1 MATTKKVL
9 EIEID
14 VDSGDVKKLNKEI
27 GNTKKEVKSTREAT
41 SGMTSHLDKMTGGA
55 ISGFKGMLT
64 GVKSLITGFKSMRF
78 AIAATGIGALIIAV
92 AALGAAFT
100 SSEEGQNKFAKIM
113 GVIGAITGNLVDL
126 LADLGEQMIWAF
138 ENPQQALEDFGNLIK
153 ENLINRFEGL
163 MELIP
168 QLGKAIGLLF
178 EGEFSEAG
186 KVALNAVAK
195 VSIGVEDVTG
205 KIEDAI
211 EATKEFIEE
220 NIKEGEAAA
229 KVADMRAKAD
239 KIERKLIVERSKLES
254 EIALLRLKSREED
267 KFTAEERKQ
276 ALLDAQKLED
286 ELLDKETKYLQLR
299 RDAQV
304 LENTF
309 SRTNKENL
317 TKEAEAIAAVNRQV
331 AARANTARQLQRELN
346 TINGQIEAEE
356 KARQLKIAEAKKLEL
371 ERLDAALKAQKDSE
385 YKAEQEYRN
394 RLAELQDEAF
404 EKTLSDQ
411 DLEIQMVQEKYNTL
425 IEQAVLYG
433 EDKAAIEAMQ
443 AEEENEIKAR
453 YAEEAA
459 DAAKKAAEQKKA
471 DEQAAAD
478 ATVAVATATIGSLS
492 ALNQAFSKKDEKG
505 RREAFKREKALG
517 IASAV
522 INTAKSAVS
531 AYNSMA
537 SIPIVGPVLGPIA
550 AAAAIAAGAA
560 QIKNITKQKYKGESG
575 GGGGGGASGLTASG
589 GGSAPSAP
597 QFNTVGTSGFNQIN
611 ESLNNNNR
619 NPTKAYVV
627 SGEVSSAQSLDRNR
641 IKEATYP

>member
-27 GNTKKEVKSTREAT
+27 GNTKKEVKAT
-41 SGMTSHLDKMTGGA
+41 SQSTSGLTSQLDKMTGGA
-55 ISGFKGMLT
+55 ISGLKGMLT
-64 GVKSLITGFKSMRF
+64 GVKSLITGFKTMKF
-78 AIAATGIGALIIAV
+78 AIAATGIGALIISV

-126 LADLGEQMIWAF
+126 LADLGEKMIWAF

-195 VSIGVEDVTG
+195 VSIGVEDITG

-286 ELLDKETKYLQLR
+286 ELLDKETKYLELR
-299 RDAQV
+299 RNAQV

-356 KARQLKIAEAKKLEL
+356 KARQAEILRSEKEIRDIIAGWDKEDAANKKQADQDKLEADKMLTSLKISNMEEGVAKEL
-371 ERLDAALKAQKDSE
+371 ALNQAKHDAL
-385 YKAEQEYRN
+385 R
-394 RLAELQDEAF
+394 
-404 EKTLSDQ
+404 
-411 DLEIQMVQEKYNTL
+411 
-425 IEQAVLYG
+425 EQAKGNAEILT
-433 EDKAAIEAMQ
+433 EIDIAQAAKVAKIE
-443 AEEENEIKAR
+443 
-453 YAEEAA
+453 EEAA
-459 DAAKKAAEQKKA
+459 AKKKA
-471 DEQAAAD
+471 NEQAAAD

-492 ALNQAFSKKDEKG
+492 ALNQAFSKDDEKG

-537 SIPIVGPVLGPIA
+537 GIPFVGPVLAPIA
-550 AAAAIAAGAA
+550 AVAAIAAGAA

-641 IKEATYP
+641 IKEATFP

>member
-27 GNTKKEVKSTREAT
+27 GNTKKEVKSTGEAT
-41 SGMTSHLDKMTGGA
+41 SGMTSQLDKMTGGA

-64 GVKSLITGFKSMRF
+64 GVKSLITGFKTMKF

-178 EGEFSEAG
+178 EGKFSEAG
-186 KVALNAVAK
+186 KVAVNAAAK
-195 VSIGVEDVTG
+195 VSLGIEDITG

-286 ELLDKETKYLQLR
+286 ELLDKETKYLELR

-356 KARQLKIAEAKKLEL
+356 KARQAEILRSEKEIRDIIAGWDKEDAEANKMLTSLKISNMEEGVAKEL
-371 ERLDAALKAQKDSE
+371 ALNQAKHDAL
-385 YKAEQEYRN
+385 R
-394 RLAELQDEAF
+394 
-404 EKTLSDQ
+404 
-411 DLEIQMVQEKYNTL
+411 
-425 IEQAVLYG
+425 EQAKGNAEILT
-433 EDKAAIEAMQ
+433 EIDIAQAAEVAKIE
-443 AEEENEIKAR
+443 
-453 YAEEAA
+453 EEAA
-459 DAAKKAAEQKKA
+459 AKKKANQK
-471 DEQAAAD
+471 AAAD

-492 ALNQAFSKKDEKG
+492 ALNKAFSKDDEKG
-505 RREAFKREKALG
+505 RRNAFKREKALG

-537 SIPIVGPVLGPIA
+537 GIPFVGPVLAPIA

-641 IKEATYP
+641 IKEATFP

>member
-27 GNTKKEVKSTREAT
+27 GNTKKEVKAT
-41 SGMTSHLDKMTGGA
+41 SQSTSGLTSQLDKMTGGA
-55 ISGFKGMLT
+55 ISGLKGMLT
-64 GVKSLITGFKSMRF
+64 GVKSLITGFKTMKF
-78 AIAATGIGALIIAV
+78 AIAATGIGALIISV

-126 LADLGEQMIWAF
+126 LADLGEKMIWAF

-195 VSIGVEDVTG
+195 VSIGVEDITG

-286 ELLDKETKYLQLR
+286 ELLDKETKYLELR
-299 RDAQV
+299 RNAQV

-356 KARQLKIAEAKKLEL
+356 KARQAEILRSEKEIRDIIAGWDKEDAANKKQADQDKLEADKMLTSLKISNMEEGVAKEL
-371 ERLDAALKAQKDSE
+371 ALNQAKHDAL
-385 YKAEQEYRN
+385 R
-394 RLAELQDEAF
+394 
-404 EKTLSDQ
+404 
-411 DLEIQMVQEKYNTL
+411 
-425 IEQAVLYG
+425 EQAKGNAEILT
-433 EDKAAIEAMQ
+433 EIDIAQAAKVAKIE
-443 AEEENEIKAR
+443 
-453 YAEEAA
+453 EEAA
-459 DAAKKAAEQKKA
+459 EKKKANEK
-471 DEQAAAD
+471 AAAD

-492 ALNQAFSKKDEKG
+492 ALNQAFSKDDEKG

-537 SIPIVGPVLGPIA
+537 GIPFVGPVLAPIA
-550 AAAAIAAGAA
+550 AVAAIAAGAA

-641 IKEATYP
+641 IKEATFP

>member
-27 GNTKKEVKSTREAT
+27 GNTKKEVKAT
-41 SGMTSHLDKMTGGA
+41 SQSTSGLTSQLDKMTGGA
-55 ISGFKGMLT
+55 ISGLKGMLT
-64 GVKSLITGFKSMRF
+64 GVKSVITGFKTMKF

-195 VSIGVEDVTG
+195 VSIGVEDITG

-286 ELLDKETKYLQLR
+286 ELLDKETKYLELR

-356 KARQLKIAEAKKLEL
+356 KARQAEILRSEKEIRDIIAGWDKEDAEANKMLTSLKISNMEEGIAKEL
-371 ERLDAALKAQKDSE
+371 ALNQAKHDAL
-385 YKAEQEYRN
+385 R
-394 RLAELQDEAF
+394 
-404 EKTLSDQ
+404 
-411 DLEIQMVQEKYNTL
+411 
-425 IEQAVLYG
+425 EQAKGNAEILT
-433 EDKAAIEAMQ
+433 EIDIAQAAEVAKIE
-443 AEEENEIKAR
+443 
-453 YAEEAA
+453 EEAA
-459 DAAKKAAEQKKA
+459 AKKKA
-471 DEQAAAD
+471 NEKAAAD

-492 ALNQAFSKKDEKG
+492 ALNQAFSKEDEKG
-505 RREAFKREKALG
+505 RRNAFKREKALG

-537 SIPIVGPVLGPIA
+537 GIPFVGPVLAPIA

-641 IKEATYP
+641 IKEATFP

>member
-27 GNTKKEVKSTREAT
+27 GNTKKEVKAT
-41 SGMTSHLDKMTGGA
+41 SQSTSGLTSQLDKMTG
-55 ISGFKGMLT
+55 GMLT
-64 GVKSLITGFKSMRF
+64 GVKSVITGFKTMKF

-126 LADLGEQMIWAF
+126 LADLGEKIIWVF

-153 ENLINRFEGL
+153 ENLLNRFNGL
-163 MELIP
+163 LELIP
-168 QLGKAIGLLF
+168 ELGKAVELLF

-186 KVALNAVAK
+186 KVALNATAK
-195 VSIGVEDVTG
+195 VAIGVEDLTG
-205 KIEDAI
+205 KIEAAT
-211 EATKEFIEE
+211 EAVTEFIEE
-220 NIKEGEAAA
+220 NLREAQVAADIANARAEADKVDRKLLVARAEANRDRAELLDKVANKEKFTVQQRINFLKEAALIEQNITDQEIKNANDRLFAKIAENALSKSGKEDLKAEAELQALVIDLETAKLRKQKLVTSQITAALKEAAAEEKAIKDKAAAEEKEREAAKLKSEKEIRDIIAGWDKEDAANKKQADQDKLEADKMLTSLNISNMEEGVAKELALNQAKHDALREQAKGNAEILTEIDIAQAAEVAKIEEEAAA
-229 KVADMRAKAD
+229 K
-239 KIERKLIVERSKLES
+239 
-254 EIALLRLKSREED
+254 
-267 KFTAEERKQ
+267 
-276 ALLDAQKLED
+276 
-286 ELLDKETKYLQLR
+286 
-299 RDAQV
+299 
-304 LENTF
+304 
-309 SRTNKENL
+309 
-317 TKEAEAIAAVNRQV
+317 
-331 AARANTARQLQRELN
+331 
-346 TINGQIEAEE
+346 
-356 KARQLKIAEAKKLEL
+356 
-371 ERLDAALKAQKDSE
+371 
-385 YKAEQEYRN
+385 
-394 RLAELQDEAF
+394 
-404 EKTLSDQ
+404 
-411 DLEIQMVQEKYNTL
+411 
-425 IEQAVLYG
+425 
-433 EDKAAIEAMQ
+433 
-443 AEEENEIKAR
+443 
-453 YAEEAA
+453 
-459 DAAKKAAEQKKA
+459 KKANEK
-471 DEQAAAD
+471 AAAD

-492 ALNQAFSKKDEKG
+492 ALNKAFSKDDEKG
-505 RREAFKREKALG
+505 RRNAFKREKALG

-537 SIPIVGPVLGPIA
+537 GIPFVGPVLAPIA

-641 IKEATYP
+641 IKEATFP